1 MIIRKGTKEDLQGAY
16 SLILE
21 LANFEQAPEEVE
33 NTLED
38 MVTDGFGKNPIF
50 EFFVAEVNGT
60 IVGLALYYFSYSTWK
75 GRAMHLEDLIVTQAY
90 RKQGLGKILFD
101 KVVEKARELQV
112 GRLTW
117 QVLDWNEPA
126 IQFYEK
132 LGAQFNKEWI
142 TCKLTREQLKN
153 YNFSAS
159 SKVMNSTN

>member
-1 MIIRKGTKEDLQGAY
+1 MVIRKGTKEDLKGAY

-38 MVTDGFGKNPIF
+38 MIRDGFGEYPVF
-50 EFFVAEVNGT
+50 EFYVADDNDR

-75 GRAMHLEDLIVTQAY
+75 GRAMHLEDLIVTHEY
-90 RKQGLGKILFD
+90 RKKGLGNLLFD

-126 IQFYEK
+126 IKFYKK
-132 LGAQFNKEWI
+132 LEAQFNKEWI

-159 SKVMNSTN
+159 SKVINSTN